1 MRNPRKIG
9 LWALTVLVV
18 IGIVGG
24 GLAWQHHQQ
33 KQRQPRIVATT
44 LAVVQI
50 ADKLNLPLVGIPTTA
65 NEIPQRYR
73 HVTKVGSPMNP
84 SVEKITALKP
94 TAVYSVTTLSDQFG
108 KAFKAQHVTP
118 HFLNLTS
125 VAHLE
130 RTVTQLG
137 KQYHRQSAATKQIQ
151 KIDAAKRTAK
161 RRAKKHAA
169 PRVLV
174 IMGLPGASYMVATN
188 RAYVG
193 DLVRL
198 AGGQNVFTSQTQE
211 YLQPNDEAIQKANPQ
226 VILRL
231 EHAMPKMVTSQFNQE
246 FKTNHMWATTDAVKH
261 HRVYDLQEPVFDATA
276 NMRVTTALDQVSH
289 WLYPAKG
296 AGA

>member
-9 LWALTVLVV
+9 LWSLAVLLV
-18 IGIVGG
+18 IGIIGG

-33 KQRQPRIVATT
+33 RQRQPRIVATT
-44 LAVVQI
+44 YAVVQI
-50 ADKLNLPLVGIPTTA
+50 ADRLNLPLVGIPTTA

-73 HVTKVGSPMNP
+73 DVIKVGSPMNP

-130 RTVTQLG
+130 TTLTQLG
-137 KQYHRQSAATKQIQ
+137 KRYDRRSAAAKQVRKIQ
-151 KIDAAKRTAK
+151 AAKQTARK
-161 RRAKKHAA
+161 RAQKRPA

-188 RAYVG
+188 RSYVG

-198 AGGQNVFTSQTQE
+198 AGGQNVFTSKTQE
-211 YLQPNDEAIQKANPQ
+211 YMQPNDEAIQKANPQ

-246 FKTNHMWATTDAVKH
+246 FKDNHMWATTDAVKH

-289 WLYPAKG
+289 WLYPVKG
-296 AGA
+296 VGA